1 MKQIVL
7 GLIFLCALGVYAQR
21 SQDLNES
28 GSKYLEDQFYMGI
41 TYNFLLDKP
50 TGFTQRNLS
59 YGLQGGI
66 IKDIPLNSTR
76 TFAIG
81 IGLGYAVNSYYS
93 NMLASKSTNGVEYAI
108 IEGDILV
115 IDEEE
120 IKVKRS
126 KIETHLV
133 ELPIEFRWRN
143 SSAEEYKFWRVYSGI
158 KLGYVFSARSKL
170 VTEVNKDSFINPDI
184 RKFQYGLMFNF
195 GWNTFNVHIYYSLNN
210 LFDDGVTIE
219 EEDLKLKPL
228 RVGLI
233 FYIL

>member
-76 TFAIG
+76 TLAIG
-81 IGLGYAVNSYYS
+81 VGLGYAVNSYYS
-93 NMLASKSTNGVEYAI
+93 NMLASKSGDGVEYAI

>member
-1 MKQIVL
+1 MP
-7 GLIFLCALGVYAQR
+7 
-21 SQDLNES
+21 QDLNRS

-41 TYNFLLDKP
+41 TYNFLLNNP
-50 TGFTQRNLS
+50 TDFTQRNLS
-59 YGLQGGI
+59 YGLHGGI

-81 IGLGYAVNSYYS
+81 VGLGYAVNSYYS
-93 NMLASKSTNGVEYAI
+93 NMLASKSGDGIEYTI
-108 IEGDILV
+108 IKGDLIV

-120 IKVKRS
+120 IRVKRS

-133 ELPIEFRWRN
+133 ELPIEIRWRN

-158 KLGYVFSARSKL
+158 KLGYVFSSRSKL
-170 VTEVNKDSFINPDI
+170 VTEVNKASFINPDI

-195 GWNTFNVHIYYSLNN
+195 GYNTFNVHIYYALNN
-210 LFDDGVTIE
+210 LFDDGVTFE

>member
-76 TFAIG
+76 TLAIG
-81 IGLGYAVNSYYS
+81 VGLGYAVNSYYS
-93 NMLASKSTNGVEYAI
+93 NMLASKSGDGVEYAI

-195 GWNTFNVHIYYSLNN
+195 GYNTFNVHIYYSLNN

>member
-1 MKQIVL
+1 MKLIVL
-7 GLIFLCALGVYAQR
+7 GLIFLYALGVNAQR
-21 SQDLNES
+21 PQDLNKS
-28 GSKYLEDQFYMGI
+28 DSKYLEDQLYMGI

-50 TGFTQRNLS
+50 NDFTQRNLS

-81 IGLGYAVNSYYS
+81 VGLGYAVNSYYS
-93 NMLASKSTNGVEYAI
+93 NMLASKSTGDIEYAI
-108 IEGDILV
+108 IEEDIIV
-115 IDEEE
+115 IGEEE
-120 IKVKRS
+120 IRVKRN

-143 SSAEEYKFWRVYSGI
+143 STAEKFKFWRVYSGI

-170 VTEVNKDSFINPDI
+170 VTAANKTTFINPDI

-195 GWNTFNVHIYYSLNN
+195 GHNTFNVHIYYSLNN
-210 LFDDGVTIE
+210 LFDDGVTFE